1 MIQLKRLL
9 ETSPVDLSK
18 LNVEV
23 KSGLVKKV
31 EYGKLVEKVNNIN
44 NTDIDDSI
52 KNKLTITQRLGK
64 LKKTHLIMIMVNIL
78 LFTILII
85 YGQIIFLQN

>member
-1 MIQLKRLL
+1 MIQLKRQL

-44 NTDIDDSI
+44 NTDIDDLI

-64 LKKTHLIMIMVNIL
+64 LKRTYLIMIMVNIL

-85 YGQIIFLQN
+85 YGQIIFLQD

>member
-1 MIQLKRLL
+1 M
-9 ETSPVDLSK
+9 
-18 LNVEV
+18 
-23 KSGLVKKV
+23 V

-44 NTDIDDSI
+44 NTDIDDLI

-64 LKKTHLIMIMVNIL
+64 LKRTYLIMIMVNIL

-85 YGQIIFLQN
+85 YGQIIFLQD

>member
-1 MIQLKRLL
+1 MIQLKRQL

-44 NTDIDDSI
+44 NTDIDDLI

-64 LKKTHLIMIMVNIL
+64 LKRTYLIMIMVNIL

-85 YGQIIFLQN
+85 YGQIVFLQD